1 MRILI
6 VEDEPAL
13 LESLSEGFTR
23 AGHVVDGSS
32 EGTEAL
38 YMGQDYPIDAAVI
51 DLGLPG
57 MSGMEVIRELRKA
70 GRDFPI
76 LILTARDR
84 WEDKVEGLEAGADD
98 YLAKPFHFEE
108 LRARMNALLRRAGG
122 FATPKL
128 KNGPLELD
136 TAAHRLEMD
145 GEEIK
150 LTTFE
155 YRLMEY
161 LMMNV
166 GKVVSKL
173 ELTEHLYP
181 DDAERDSNVLE
192 VMIGR
197 LRRKL
202 DPHRD
207 TQMLETL
214 RGRGYRLKQLAD
226 A

>member
-23 AGHVVDGSS
+23 DGHVVDGSS

-38 YMGQDYPIDAAVI
+38 YMGQEYPIDAAVI

>member
-23 AGHVVDGSS
+23 DGHVVDGSS

-38 YMGQDYPIDAAVI
+38 YMGQEYPIDAAVI

-202 DPHRD
+202 DPDRD

>member
-23 AGHVVDGSS
+23 DGHVVDGSS

-38 YMGQDYPIDAAVI
+38 YMGQEYPIDAAVI

-202 DPHRD
+202 DPNRD
-207 TQMLETL
+207 AQMLETL

>member
-13 LESLSEGFTR
+13 LERLKTGFTQE
-23 AGHVVDGSS
+23 GYIVDLCSDGK
-32 EGTEAL
+32 EAL
-38 YMGQDYPIDAAVI
+38 YMGSEFPIDAAVV

-57 MSGMEVIRELRKA
+57 MSGLEVIRALRA
-70 GRDFPI
+70 DGHDFPI

-98 YLAKPFHFEE
+98 YVAKPFHFEE
-108 LRARMNALLRRAGG
+108 LKARMNALMRRAGG
-122 FATPKL
+122 FASPQL

-136 TAAHRLEMD
+136 TTAQRLQVK
-145 GEEIK
+145 GEEVK

-155 YRLMEY
+155 YRLIEY

-166 GKVVSKL
+166 GKVVSKM

-202 DPHRD
+202 DPDRSSEL
-207 TQMLETL
+207 LETL

>member
-13 LESLSEGFTR
+13 LERLSEGFTQD
-23 AGHVVDGSS
+23 GHVVDCSS

-38 YMGQDYPIDAAVI
+38 YMGQEYPVDAAVV

-57 MSGMEVIRELRKA
+57 MSGMDVIRELRKA
-70 GRDFPI
+70 GKDFPI

-122 FATPKL
+122 FSTPKL

-136 TAAHRLEMD
+136 TAAHRLAMH

-202 DPHRD
+202 DPDRD
-207 TQMLETL
+207 SQLLETL